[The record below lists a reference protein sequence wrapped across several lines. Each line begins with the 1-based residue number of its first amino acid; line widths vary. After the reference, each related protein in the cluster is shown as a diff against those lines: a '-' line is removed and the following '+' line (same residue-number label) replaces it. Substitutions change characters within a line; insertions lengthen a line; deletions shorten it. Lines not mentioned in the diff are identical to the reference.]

1 MSWQEFWNGN
11 TTIYVNERHK
21 QVHYRR
27 IAEDIVAHIEHDQA
41 RVLDFGCGEALS
53 AHVVAGACDQ
63 LFLCDAAETVRGRVK
78 ARLRGVPNA
87 RVMSPEAVAAMPD
100 GAFDVIVAN
109 SVIQYLSRADLEGW
123 LATWRRVLAPS
134 GKLILGDIVPR
145 GVGPLV
151 DAAALLKFANQHGFL
166 VAAAGGLVR
175 TALSDYR
182 RKRAELGLLQL
193 DETEIVTLARA
204 AGLHA
209 GRHDRNLGHNP
220 SRLTIVATPMTVPV
234 ALPTAPAVD
243 VRVPRYEIREA
254 VAPLA
259 TPPRS

>member
-21 QVHYRR
+21 QVHYRK
-27 IAEDIVAHIEHDQA
+27 IADDIVAHLDGPDA

-53 AHVVAGACDQ
+53 GDVVAGACSQ
-63 LFLCDAAETVRGRVK
+63 LFLCDAAETVRDRVK
-78 ARLRGVPNA
+78 SRLRHVRNA
-87 RVMSPEAVAAMPD
+87 RVVSPEAVAAMPD

-109 SVIQYLSRADLEGW
+109 SVIQYLSRDDLQTW
-123 LATWRRVLAPS
+123 LATWARVLSPS
-134 GKLILGDIVPR
+134 GKLVLGDIVPR

-193 DETEIVTLARA
+193 DETEIVSLARE

-209 GRHDRNLGHNP
+209 GRHSRNLGHNP
-220 SRLTIVATPMTVPV
+220 ARLTIVATPI
-234 ALPTAPAVD
+234 AAPAGHSAAAAD
-243 VRVPRYEIREA
+243 VRVPRYELREA
-254 VAPLA
+254 AAPYA